1 MREILFRGK
10 RVDNGEWVEGNYY
23 KIPAPPVC
31 FKEDLKTVRD
41 KPYII
46 LENPNSC
53 PDWGMPRQMVQVEI
67 IPETVGQY
75 TGLKDKNGK
84 KIFEGDIIKEW
95 SHWHKNLSAT
105 VPDIECYLVV
115 CDYLGSLYLKKNISC
130 GEVSTPLIRTS
141 IVEVI
146 GNIHDNPE
154 LLEVEE

>member
-41 KPYII
+41 KHYII
-46 LENPNSC
+46 LENPNSY
-53 PDWGMPRQMVQVEI
+53 PDWGMPRQMVQVEV
-67 IPETVGQY
+67 IPETVGQF
-75 TGLKDKNGK
+75 TGLTDKNGT
-84 KIFEGDIIKEW
+84 KIFERDIIREW

-105 VPDIECYLVV
+105 VSDIGCYLVV
-115 CDYLGSLYLKKNISC
+115 CDYLGSLSLKKNTSC

>member
-10 RVDNGEWVEGNYY
+10 RVDNGEWALGYY
-23 KIPAPPVC
+23 CFMRKRRGVFGQTITELDFDTHYIVTKDGQSYPV
-31 FKEDLKTVRD
+31 
-41 KPYII
+41 
-46 LENPNSC
+46 
-53 PDWGMPRQMVQVEI
+53 
-67 IPETVGQY
+67 IPETVGEY
-75 TGLKDKNGK
+75 TGLKSNGGK
-84 KIFEGDIIKEW
+84 KIFEGDIIREW

-105 VPDIECYLVV
+105 ISDIGCYLVV
-115 CDYLGSLYLKKNISC
+115 CDYLGSLYLKKNTSC